1 MWKLTDEQI
10 EKAVD
15 WWASAI
21 VNPKFDGLSDEERA
35 DPQNDGYQL
44 AEIMTAA
51 SHKNPTSEQLEAFK
65 ESLQEQLET
74 LDEYAPRTLGVDY
87 GPCLILHEAAKAAGI
102 ERNSLF
108 PWKTNMWFYDDGRV
122 GVSAGYRAPT
132 EYL

>member
-15 WWASAI
+15 WWANAI

-51 SHKNPTSEQLEAFK
+51 SHKNPTNEQLEAFK
-65 ESLQEQLET
+65 LSLQEQLET
-74 LDEYAPRTLGVDY
+74 LDEYSPRTLGVDY

-102 ERNSLF
+102 ERISLF